1 MERQPRGA
9 GLALA
14 ASVALLVATVAV
26 LGGAAYL
33 QRTFDDT
40 WLVDLL
46 LLSTV
51 TLSATATGLLIALR
65 RPGNQ
70 IGLLL
75 SLHGFLVA
83 LVFDT
88 DPYATYAG
96 LEHPGRLPG
105 AGWAELI
112 SSNYWPLLFICV
124 ATILYRF
131 PDGRPFSRGWRRY
144 ELISLCSYLVYFVG
158 ATFGTKTFPSPD
170 QALAVPTPYL
180 GSWLNLLTVSVL
192 GIMVPDNLQLL
203 RLLNRFHLM
212 LQ

>member
-26 LGGAAYL
+26 LGGAGSVCL

-51 TLSATATGLLIALR
+51 TLSATVTGLLIALR

-112 SSNYWPLLFICV
+112 SSNYWPLLFV
-124 ATILYRF
+124 TSRPSFTAFRTA
-131 PDGRPFSRGWRRY
+131 GRSHAG
-144 ELISLCSYLVYFVG
+144 G
-158 ATFGTKTFPSPD
+158 AVTS
-170 QALAVPTPYL
+170 
-180 GSWLNLLTVSVL
+180 
-192 GIMVPDNLQLL
+192 
-203 RLLNRFHLM
+203 
-212 LQ
+212 